1 LRRVRTIRGAS
12 RAVAIVTVLFGA
24 SIGVGYGVPAYAQA
38 LTPAKTGAGGAGVKA
53 GPERHVFQK
62 LDVPLLV
69 AAPPISVRDNYS
81 VTHPPPPLVWPV
93 PAATPISDGFGQRV
107 SPCAGC
113 SSDHEGVDFD
123 PGDGALVHAIAAG
136 VVVETN
142 SPGYAALGVHVAIQ
156 HLIDG
161 KTVVSAYGHL
171 QTGSMQLKVGDR
183 VTVGQVVGLVGG
195 TGASTG
201 PHLHFEIRTDGTV
214 PVDPMAWMHA
224 ELG

>member
-1 LRRVRTIRGAS
+1 
-12 RAVAIVTVLFGA
+12 VAIVAALFGA
-24 SIGVGYGVPAYAQA
+24 SIGVGYVVPAYAQA
-38 LTPAKTGAGGAGVKA
+38 VIPANAGGAGV
-53 GPERHVFQK
+53 PHRHPFQK
-62 LDVPLLV
+62 LDVPLLI
-69 AAPPISVRDNYS
+69 AAPPVTVRDTYS
-81 VTHPPPPLVWPV
+81 VTPPPRPPLEWPV

-123 PGDGALVHAIAAG
+123 AGDGAPIHAIAAG

-142 SPGYAALGVHVAIQ
+142 SPGYAALGVHVAVQ

-183 VTVGQVVGLVGG
+183 VTVGQVVGLVGN

-201 PHLHFEIRTDGTV
+201 SHLHFEIRTDGTV

-224 ELG
+224 KLG

>member
-1 LRRVRTIRGAS
+1 MIRGAS
-12 RAVAIVTVLFGA
+12 RTVAIIVALFGA
-24 SIGVGYGVPAYAQA
+24 SIGVGYVVPAYAQVVI
-38 LTPAKTGAGGAGVKA
+38 PANTAAGEARVQA
-53 GPERHVFQK
+53 EPERHPFQK

-69 AAPPISVRDNYS
+69 AAPPVTVRDRYS
-81 VTHPPPPLVWPV
+81 VILPPPPPPPLVWPV
-93 PAATPISDGFGQRV
+93 PAETPISDGFGQRV

-123 PGDGALVHAIAAG
+123 PGDGAQVHAIAAG
-136 VVVETN
+136 VVVETD

-156 HLIDG
+156 HLIEG

-171 QTGSMQLKVGDR
+171 QTGSMQLKVGDQ
-183 VTVGQVVGLVGG
+183 VAVGQVIGLVGN

-201 PHLHFEIRTDGTV
+201 SHLHFEIRADGTA